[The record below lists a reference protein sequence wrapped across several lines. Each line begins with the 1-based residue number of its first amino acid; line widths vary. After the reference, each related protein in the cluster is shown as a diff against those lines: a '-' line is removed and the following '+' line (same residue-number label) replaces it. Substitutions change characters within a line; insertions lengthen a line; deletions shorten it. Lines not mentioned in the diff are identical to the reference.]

1 MPSAWALRL
10 RSLLNLGLSTG
21 AKGEAA
27 AAKYLKRKGYRILA
41 RNLRNRYG
49 EIDLLA
55 EAPDQRTLVIV
66 EVKSAV
72 REAGQLGNGAVDE
85 LAPEHRVGRAKQH
98 KITAL
103 ASQIVR
109 RYGLGD
115 RPVRFDVVGVSLI
128 SNGQVDIRHY
138 PGAFEATI

>member
-1 MPSAWALRL
+1 MAGAWALRI
-10 RSLLNLGLSTG
+10 RSLFNLGQSTG
-21 AKGEAA
+21 TKGEAA
-27 AAKYLKRKGYRILA
+27 AAKYLKGKAYRILA

-55 EAPDQRTLVIV
+55 EAPDKRTVVIV

-72 REAGQLGNGAVDE
+72 RKGQLIDGAHDE

-109 RYGLGD
+109 RYALDD
-115 RPVRFDVVGVSLI
+115 RPIRFDVIGVSFFDD
-128 SNGQVDIRHY
+128 GQVDIRHY
-138 PGAFEATI
+138 PGAFEVTI